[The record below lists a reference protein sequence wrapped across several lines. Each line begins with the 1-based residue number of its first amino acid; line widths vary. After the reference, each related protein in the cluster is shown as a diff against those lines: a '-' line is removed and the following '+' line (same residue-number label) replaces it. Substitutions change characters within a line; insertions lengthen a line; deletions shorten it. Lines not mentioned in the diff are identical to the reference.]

1 MLSIPAHRLKS
12 LRRLLLAAACLLA
25 GLGAAQAQTTGTLT
39 GHEADPQVLP
49 VWNTRSGRVEALLLL
64 SPEQDGLNPL
74 DRVLPREPALPGAG
88 LGVTLDN
95 GSRLRGSL
103 QPDLNA
109 GLALLCNQGIH
120 VAMTLGPLGEQCLL
134 AQVGGQGDLLLPA
147 SRSPGVTLDAQW
159 RSADGGL
166 DLSFGLS
173 WLDTSL
179 QGGETL
185 SLPGF
190 GAQPHYVSTLPPLLP
205 GLLGHLGLG
214 DLSLREVHW
223 NSSLAL
229 GAQKWLSLG
238 GSLGMQELSSL
249 AGTPVRWD
257 SATVTLG
264 VGYRGLTGR
273 LTGRLIELPQG
284 QGNYTGLD
292 LGVSWR
298 TPWQGELSF
307 GAQNLLNKTPDTS
320 QWPLPDLPAIEAP
333 GGRTPYVRYKQDL

>member
-1 MLSIPAHRLKS
+1 MFPTPAHPLKS
-12 LRRLLLAAACLLA
+12 LRRLPLAVACVLA
-25 GLGAAQAQTTGTLT
+25 GVGTAQAQPPATLA
-39 GHEADPQVLP
+39 GHDADPQVLP

-64 SPEQDGLNPL
+64 SPDQDELNPL
-74 DRVLPREPALPGAG
+74 DRVFPREPALPGLG
-88 LGVTLDN
+88 LDVTLDG
-95 GSRLRGSL
+95 GSHLRGSL
-103 QPDLNA
+103 QPDANA

-120 VAMTLGPLGEQCLL
+120 VAMTLGPLGQQCLL
-134 AQVGGQGDLLLPA
+134 AQVGGQGDALLPA
-147 SRSPGVTLDAQW
+147 SRNPGVSLDAQW

-173 WLDTSL
+173 WLDASL
-179 QGGETL
+179 HGGERL

-190 GAQPHYVSTLPPLLP
+190 GAQPPYVSTLPPLQP
-205 GLLGHLGLG
+205 MTLG
-214 DLSLREVHW
+214 DISLRQVHW

-229 GAQKWLSLG
+229 GARNWLSLG
-238 GSLGMQELSSL
+238 GSLGTQELTTL
-249 AGTPVRWD
+249 AGSPLRWD

-264 VGYRGLTGR
+264 IGYRGLTGR

-284 QGNYTGLD
+284 QGNFTGLD

-320 QWPLPDLPAIEAP
+320 QWPLPDLPAIETP